1 MVLFIEQI
9 QQLGLYYRSTNQMAE
24 GVVSGGNGK
33 GIGGYRWAG
42 VDSRVDRHE
51 CHNAFPLREGSAT
64 RATAS
69 FEELALS
76 VTWAAIVCWLFS
88 RLDMDFALHIALRDI
103 ISFSTRPSPQSLG
116 VGCDPISIA
125 HAIDGSRHRHRLTF
139 FPDLPPSAGITE
151 QLGAHLFASPP
162 DRAAWRSHTR
172 SQAEP
177 WERGVRLLELSPRGG
192 PPPRS
197 GMGPPRAGARLQNTR
212 CSQQL
217 NPSLQSMRV
226 PTVTILTMAA
236 IAAPDVN
243 SQASPIASSPSPDS
257 RPSAASDM
265 NRDRIS
271 PAPTS
276 ISPPEMIV
284 SQAASPAGD
293 LSELKQVIAETVE
306 EKLESERVKQRN
318 FWRDRLSEIDRTR
331 TLLNAFILIF
341 TLFTIG
347 GCSLFWLLYR
357 RVVNQLVEQLR
368 SQLDKIAQT
377 DLHLQNTTETARQL
391 VTELNQQIDVNRC
404 RPKRERNVSGI
415 KPKWQEF
422 NHYADNIND
431 FQQQIR
437 QQIEELSISF
447 QQQFG
452 KIIQEQVYQLESTD
466 NYLADCFMPATKL
479 NEPRNE
485 NLADNLVAQA
495 KSMAFEGKYEQAI
508 AIYDREIKIKPD
520 CYEAWYNRGKLLARL
535 QDYES
540 ALIDDDKA
548 IAIEPE
554 KYQVWY
560 SRGLVLENLQ
570 RDAEAIACYDRAISL
585 EPGKYELWY
594 ERGKALER
602 LQRYSEALVSYGK
615 ATAIRPD
622 DCQLWYDRGV
632 LLSKSQRYEEAI
644 ACYDRVVA
652 LKPDYPQIWHS
663 RGVVLEK
670 MQQYQEAIASY
681 ERAIALNQHDY
692 ESWRS
697 RGTAL
702 AGLQKYQEA
711 IACFSK
717 AMEIQNQ
724 LETAANVS

>member
-1 MVLFIEQI
+1 
-9 QQLGLYYRSTNQMAE
+9 
-24 GVVSGGNGK
+24 
-33 GIGGYRWAG
+33 
-42 VDSRVDRHE
+42 
-51 CHNAFPLREGSAT
+51 
-64 RATAS
+64 
-69 FEELALS
+69 
-76 VTWAAIVCWLFS
+76 
-88 RLDMDFALHIALRDI
+88 
-103 ISFSTRPSPQSLG
+103 
-116 VGCDPISIA
+116 
-125 HAIDGSRHRHRLTF
+125 
-139 FPDLPPSAGITE
+139 
-151 QLGAHLFASPP
+151 
-162 DRAAWRSHTR
+162 
-172 SQAEP
+172 
-177 WERGVRLLELSPRGG
+177 
-192 PPPRS
+192 
-197 GMGPPRAGARLQNTR
+197 
-212 CSQQL
+212 
-217 NPSLQSMRV
+217 MRV

-243 SQASPIASSPSPDS
+243 SQASPIASSPES

-271 PAPTS
+271 RAPTS

-293 LSELKQVIAETVE
+293 LEELKQVISETVE

-318 FWRDRLSEIDRTR
+318 FWRDRLGEIDRTR

-368 SQLDKIAQT
+368 AQLDKIAQT
-377 DLHLQNTTETARQL
+377 DLHLQTTTETARQL
-391 VTELNQQIDVNRC
+391 VTDLNQQIDAAQ
-404 RPKRERNVSGI
+404 RERNVSGI

-422 NHYADNIND
+422 NDYPDNIND
-431 FQQQIR
+431 FKQQIR
-437 QQIEELSISF
+437 QQIEELGISF
-447 QQQFG
+447 QQQVG
-452 KIIQEQVYQLESTD
+452 KIIQEQVYQLESTN
-466 NYLADCFMPATKL
+466 NYLAPPNYFMPATKL

-508 AIYDREIKIKPD
+508 AIYDRAIQIQPD
-520 CYEAWYNRGKLLARL
+520 CYEAWYNRGNLLARL

-540 ALIDDDKA
+540 ALTDYDKA

-560 SRGLVLENLQ
+560 SRGSVLGKLQ
-570 RDAEAIACYDRAISL
+570 RDGEAIACYDRAISL

-594 ERGKALER
+594 DRGKALER
-602 LQRYSEALVSYGK
+602 LQRYAEALVSYGK

-724 LETAANVS
+724 LETAAGNR